1 MKKISLITNF
11 FWKAIK
17 PALSDKVMTRDT
29 INLSKEGESVK
40 TEQETAKALNKFS
53 NIVNS
58 LEVSKYSKYD
68 SFMDNIE
75 DQTPKAIL
83 KYKNHPGIIGI

>member
-1 MKKISLITNF
+1 MKKTSLIMNF

-40 TEQETAKALNKFS
+40 TEQEIAKALNKFS

-58 LEVSKYSKYD
+58 LEVSKYSKYE
-68 SFMDNIE
+68 S
-75 DQTPKAIL
+75 
-83 KYKNHPGIIGI
+83 

>member
-1 MKKISLITNF
+1 MKKTSLITNF

-40 TEQETAKALNKFS
+40 TEQEIAKALNKFS

-58 LEVSKYSKYD
+58 LEVSKYSKYE
-68 SFMDNIE
+68 S
-75 DQTPKAIL
+75 
-83 KYKNHPGIIGI
+83 